1 MFLLIDYLLLLM
13 IIFLPL
19 IIPVVI
25 VVLKMGGEGSI
36 SSRINK
42 ALVLHASKG
51 LSEQGLL
58 WLSIA
63 VPFSYS
69 LIFGFIAWQGHAILL
84 TGEGLSNF
92 LKISAFP
99 IAFISLSL
107 PLAVLVSRLHA
118 TKQTAEQIR
127 LTRVKNNVD
136 LFQSHRKDLFSYF
149 AQVGTVNY
157 LGCFVGQYRVH
168 PRVHK
173 NFFIGTQESGT
184 PTLNMSSFQDVEDDL
199 NSARF
204 FLDMIIRDVNQSLTF
219 DAYLCKFCSKM
230 YIVSAKLGLP
240 EIYEEVAGRSVL
252 VPVKKVDDGPSSL
265 ITLGT
270 TTKDA
275 IASFRY
281 AYNFFKNLSDF
292 AGYVESKSVDPELR
306 YIDEGDKYLEKS
318 DFLVIEKIHEYNIP
332 DAKIRLMDN

>member
-1 MFLLIDYLLLLM
+1 MIDYLLLLM
-13 IIFLPL
+13 VIFLPL

-25 VVLKMGGEGSI
+25 VVLKMGGQGSI
-36 SSRINK
+36 SSRINQ

-63 VPFSYS
+63 VPFTYA
-69 LIFGFIAWQGHAILL
+69 LIFGFISWQGHTILL

-136 LFQSHRKDLFSYF
+136 LFQSHRKELFSYF
-149 AQVGTVNY
+149 AQIGDVNY
-157 LGCFVGQYRVH
+157 LDCFVGQYRVH

-173 NFFIGTQESGT
+173 IYFVGNQESGT
-184 PTLNMSSFQDVEDDL
+184 PTLNLSYFQEVEGDL
-199 NSARF
+199 NSVRF
-204 FLDMIIRDVNQSLTF
+204 FLDMVIRNINPALTF
-219 DAYLCKFCSKM
+219 DAYLSNFCSRM
-230 YIVSAKLGLP
+230 YRVSAKLGLP
-240 EIYEEVAGRSVL
+240 EIYEEMAGKSVL
-252 VPVKKVDDGPSSL
+252 VPVKKIGDGPSSL
-265 ITLGT
+265 ITVGT
-270 TTKDA
+270 TTNDA

-292 AGYVESKSVDPELR
+292 AGYVESKSVDPETR
-306 YIDEGDKYLEKS
+306 YIDEGDKYLDKNE
-318 DFLVIEKIHEYNIP
+318 FLVIEKIHKYDIP
-332 DAKIRLMDN
+332 EMQVRLMDD